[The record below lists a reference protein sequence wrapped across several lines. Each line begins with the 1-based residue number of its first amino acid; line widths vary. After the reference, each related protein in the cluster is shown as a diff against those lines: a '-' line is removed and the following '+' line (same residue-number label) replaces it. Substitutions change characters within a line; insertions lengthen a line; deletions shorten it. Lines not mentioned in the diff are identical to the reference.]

1 VQYDPTIHHLGR
13 RHHVYSIILAGGSG
27 TRLWPLSRA
36 ASPKFLHRLG
46 GTDESLLQ
54 ATAARVAGLSEPDHV
69 YVVTGVAHAA
79 AVARQL
85 PRVPAGNILV
95 EPEPRDSLAAVAL
108 AAAVVARRDP
118 EAVMAVYSAD
128 HLIGRQERF
137 EELIGVAARA
147 AETGV
152 LVTVGIRPTRPE
164 TGFGYLHLAEEVT
177 PGVHRIAE
185 FREKPDAQTAAAY
198 VASGEY
204 LWNAGMFVF
213 QARAFLAEL
222 ERQRPELRAGIAS
235 IADAWDGPEQE
246 TVFGATWPRLEKI
259 SVDYGVME
267 DAAAAGLVT
276 TVPADFPWSDIGD
289 FHSLGE
295 SLDGDE
301 AGNVVLTGAALATLR
316 AVRDSVVVST
326 TGRVVAVVGLKD
338 VVVVDTEDAL
348 LVCPRERAHEVK
360 QIVELLREQGHSAHI

>member
-1 VQYDPTIHHLGR
+1 M
-13 RHHVYSIILAGGSG
+13 ILAGGSG

-36 ASPKFLHRLG
+36 ANPKFLHRLG
-46 GTDESLLQ
+46 GTDQTLLQ
-54 ATAARVAGLSEPDHV
+54 ATAARVDALSQPEQV

-85 PRVPAGNILV
+85 PRVPEEYILV
-95 EPEPRDSLAAVAL
+95 EPAPRDSLAAIAL
-108 AAAVVARRDP
+108 AAAVIARRDP
-118 EAVMAVYSAD
+118 AAVVAVYSAD

-137 EELIGVAARA
+137 EELIRLGAEAAG
-147 AETGV
+147 TGA

-164 TGFGYLHLAEEVT
+164 TGFGYLHLAEEIS

-185 FREKPDAQTAAAY
+185 FREKPSADVAAVY
-198 VASGEY
+198 LASGEY

-213 QARAFLAEL
+213 QVQAFLAEL
-222 ERQRPELRAGIAS
+222 ERQRPQMRAGIAAIVES
-235 IADAWDGPEQE
+235 WDAPDHE
-246 TVFGATWPRLEKI
+246 TVFGAVWDDLERI

-267 DAAAAGLVT
+267 GAAAAGKVV

-295 SLDGDE
+295 SLDGD
-301 AGNVVLTGAALATLR
+301 ADGNVVLTDAAVATLR
-316 AVRDSVVVST
+316 GVEDSVVVST
-326 TGRVVAVVGLKD
+326 TGRVVAVVGLRD

-348 LVCPRERAHEVK
+348 LVCPRDRAHEVK
-360 QIVELLREQGHSAHI
+360 QVVDGLKANGHAAHV

>member
-1 VQYDPTIHHLGR
+1 M
-13 RHHVYSIILAGGSG
+13 YSIILAGGSG

-46 GTDESLLQ
+46 GTDQSLLQ
-54 ATAARVAGLSEPDHV
+54 ATAARVSALSDPERI
-69 YVVTGVAHAA
+69 YVVTGVAHVA

-85 PRVPAGNILV
+85 PQVPERNILV

-108 AAAVVARRDP
+108 AAAVVAKRDP
-118 EAVMAVYSAD
+118 GSVLAVYSAD

-147 AETGV
+147 AETGA

-164 TGFGYLHLAEEVT
+164 TGFGYLHLAEEIS

-185 FREKPDAQTAAAY
+185 FREKPDAETAAAY
-198 VASGEY
+198 LATGEY

-213 QARAFLAEL
+213 QPEAFLAEL
-222 ERQRPELRAGIAS
+222 ERQRPQLHAGIAA
-235 IADAWDGPEQE
+235 IALAWDGPDQE
-246 TVFGATWPRLEKI
+246 KVFGATWPTLEKI

-267 DAAAAGLVT
+267 GAAAAGLVA

-295 SLDGDE
+295 SLDGDD
-301 AGNVVLTGAALATLR
+301 AGNVVLADAGLATLR
-316 AVRDSVVVST
+316 SVEDSVVVST
-326 TGRVVAVVGLKD
+326 TGRVVAVVGLRD
-338 VVVVDTEDAL
+338 VVVVDTDDAL
-348 LVCPRERAHEVK
+348 LVCPRSRAHEVK
-360 QIVELLREQGHSAHI
+360 QVVDVLKEQGYSTHV

>member
-1 VQYDPTIHHLGR
+1 M
-13 RHHVYSIILAGGSG
+13 ILAGGSG

-36 ASPKFLHRLG
+36 ANPKFLHRLG
-46 GTDESLLQ
+46 GTDQTLLQ
-54 ATAARVAGLSEPDHV
+54 ATAARVAALSHPDQL

-85 PRVPAGNILV
+85 PQVPEDNVLV
-95 EPEPRDSLAAVAL
+95 EPAPRDSLAAIAL
-108 AAAVVARRDP
+108 AAAVIERRDP
-118 EAVMAVYSAD
+118 RAVVAVYSAD

-137 EELIGVAARA
+137 EELISLAAKA
-147 AETGV
+147 AGSGA
-152 LVTVGIRPTRPE
+152 LVTVGIRPTRAE
-164 TGFGYLHLAEEVT
+164 TGFGYLHLAEEIS

-185 FREKPDAQTAAAY
+185 FREKPSAEVAASY
-198 VASGEY
+198 LASGEY

-213 QARAFLAEL
+213 QVGAFLAEL
-222 ERQRPELRAGIAS
+222 DRQRPRLRAGIATIVES
-235 IADAWDGPEQE
+235 WDSPEHE
-246 TVFGATWPRLEKI
+246 TVFGAIWDDLESI

-267 DAAAAGLVT
+267 GAAAAGKVV

-295 SLDGDE
+295 SLDGD
-301 AGNVVLTGAALATLR
+301 ADGNVVLTDAAVPTLR
-316 AVRDSVVVST
+316 GVEDSVVVST
-326 TGRVVAVVGLKD
+326 TGRVVAVVGLRD

-360 QIVELLREQGHSAHI
+360 QIVDGLKANGHAAHV

>member
-1 VQYDPTIHHLGR
+1 M
-13 RHHVYSIILAGGSG
+13 YSIILAGGSG

-46 GTDESLLQ
+46 GTDQSLLQ
-54 ATAARVAGLSEPDHV
+54 ATAARVAKLSDPDRV
-69 YVVTGVAHAA
+69 LVVTGVAHAA

-85 PRVPAGNILV
+85 PQIPERNILV

-108 AAAVVARRDP
+108 AAAVIAERDQDP
-118 EAVMAVYSAD
+118 GAVMAVYSAD

-152 LVTVGIRPTRPE
+152 LVTVGIRPTRAE
-164 TGFGYLHLAEEVT
+164 TGFGYLHQAEQIA

-185 FREKPDAQTAAAY
+185 FREKPDAETAAAY

-222 ERQRPELRAGIAS
+222 ERQRPETRAGVAAIA
-235 IADAWDGPEQE
+235 AAWDGPRHEA
-246 TVFGATWPRLEKI
+246 VFGPTWAGLEKI

-267 DAAAAGLVT
+267 GAAAAGLVAV
-276 TVPADFPWSDIGD
+276 VPADFPWSDIGD

-295 SLDGDE
+295 SLDGDA
-301 AGNVVLTGAALATLR
+301 AGNVVLADGVPPTLR
-316 AVRDSVVVST
+316 SVADSVVVST
-326 TGRVVAVVGLKD
+326 TGRVVAVVGLSD

-348 LVCPRERAHEVK
+348 LVCPRSRAHEVK
-360 QIVELLREQGHSAHI
+360 QVVDALKADGYSAHL

>member
-1 VQYDPTIHHLGR
+1 M
-13 RHHVYSIILAGGSG
+13 YSIILAGGSG

-46 GTDESLLQ
+46 GTEQSLLQ
-54 ATAARVAGLSEPDHV
+54 ATAARVAKLSEPDQV

-85 PRVPAGNILV
+85 PHVPEPNIVV

-108 AAAVVARRDP
+108 AAAVIADRDSD
-118 EAVMAVYSAD
+118 AVMAVYSAD
-128 HLIGRQERF
+128 HLIDRQERF
-137 EELIGVAARA
+137 EELIGIAARA
-147 AETGV
+147 AGTGA
-152 LVTVGIRPTRPE
+152 LVTVGIRPTRAE
-164 TGFGYLHLAEEVT
+164 TGFGYLHLAEEIA
-177 PGVHRIAE
+177 PGVHRVAE
-185 FREKPDAQTAAAY
+185 FREKPDAETAAAY

-213 QARAFLAEL
+213 QARAFLDEL
-222 ERQRPELRAGIAS
+222 ERQRPELRAGIAT
-235 IADAWDGPEQE
+235 IAKAWDAPDGEA
-246 TVFGATWPRLEKI
+246 VFGATWPTLERI

-267 DAAAAGLVT
+267 GAAAVGLVA

-295 SLDGDE
+295 SLDGDGD
-301 AGNVVLTGAALATLR
+301 GNVVLADAAVTTLR
-316 AVRDSVVVST
+316 SVQDSVVVST
-326 TGRVVAVVGLKD
+326 TGRVVAVVGLRD

-348 LVCPRERAHEVK
+348 LVCPRSRAHEVK
-360 QIVELLREQGHSAHI
+360 QVVNALKRQGHSAHL